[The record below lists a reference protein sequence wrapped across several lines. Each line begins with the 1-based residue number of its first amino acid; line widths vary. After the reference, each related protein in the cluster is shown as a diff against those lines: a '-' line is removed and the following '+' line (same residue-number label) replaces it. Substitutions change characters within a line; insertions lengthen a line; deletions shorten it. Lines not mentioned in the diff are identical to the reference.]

1 MMKKLGNGVDKPL
14 PTWYNKAIKRKEVLG
29 MITWLTIYTLWKWSL
44 KIAEMWILVGWWAGL
59 TYLLAPLVTGLWVGI
74 PAAIRKYREEKERQ
88 EREFWERICGR
99 PSQTE

>member
-1 MMKKLGNGVDKPL
+1 
-14 PTWYNKAIKRKEVLG
+14 
-29 MITWLTIYTLWKWSL
+29 MITWLTTYTLWKWSL

-59 TYLLAPLVTGLWVGI
+59 IYLLAPFVIGL
-74 PAAIRKYREEKERQ
+74 PAGIRKYREEKARQ